1 MEFYQEELYC
11 ISMYLGDGKKRR
23 SGVTLI
29 LDNYASNTHCGV
41 GSHLQTSEAPTFVSK
56 LTKFSGAI

>member
-1 MEFYQEELYC
+1 M
-11 ISMYLGDGKKRR
+11 GGNGGRG

-29 LDNYASNTHCGV
+29 LDNYASNTYRSV

-56 LTKFSGAI
+56 LTKFSGAIWGGGD